1 MSPKRMRPA
10 PDPVDLDL
18 LPELEL
24 PASMIP
30 FNFDE
35 DCAARAPKAP
45 RLGPR
50 LDEPCDID
58 AMPSFELPEAAVL
71 QQLFVDDD
79 IFAPQAIISPP
90 MAPYLRPAEEPR
102 NLGRM
107 PALLLPGARTPD
119 GQLSP
124 RELSDDEAVRSEDD
138 CDTGLVFVLDGLDNV
153 GAVMYDAFDQ
163 KLPFERNVSL
173 KSSCISPERSTE
185 KKRFSA
191 VSSLCSTRAPSPRG
205 MSASPR

>member
-1 MSPKRMRPA
+1 
-10 PDPVDLDL
+10 
-18 LPELEL
+18 
-24 PASMIP
+24 MIP
-30 FNFDE
+30 FDFDE

-50 LDEPCDID
+50 LEEPCDID

-79 IFAPQAIISPP
+79 IFAPQAISISPP
-90 MAPYLRPAEEPR
+90 TAPYLRPAKEPR
-102 NLGRM
+102 NLGQL
-107 PALLLPGARTPD
+107 PPLLLPGARTPD
-119 GQLSP
+119 SQLSP

-138 CDTGLVFVLDGLDNV
+138 SDTGLVFVLDGLDNV

-173 KSSCISPERSTE
+173 TSSCISPEMSPERRTRDAIME
-185 KKRFSA
+185 KKRFSS